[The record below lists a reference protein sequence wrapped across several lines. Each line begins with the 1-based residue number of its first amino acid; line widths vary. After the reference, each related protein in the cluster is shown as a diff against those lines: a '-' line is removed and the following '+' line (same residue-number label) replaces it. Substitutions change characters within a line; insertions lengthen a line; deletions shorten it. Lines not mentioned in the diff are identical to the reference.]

1 MGSAAVRTAEPVRLR
16 PAQRTD
22 DDIEVHAQD
31 RAYTAHQLR
40 LGGVDWTEIAERT
53 GYLDG
58 RIASMAVTAWLQ
70 KIAIEQAPGQRRGAL
85 QLELDRLDQIQAAF
99 WDLTLAGD
107 YHAAE
112 VVLKIVGRRCTIM
125 GFDPPGDTDL
135 TPPRT
140 VLVTGSGEQH
150 VATLQSLIAETE
162 AARLADEHA
171 PRLAPAR

>member
-1 MGSAAVRTAEPVRLR
+1 MPQATATDALIRVAPAVALRVWSRL
-16 PAQRTD
+16 
-22 DDIEVHAQD
+22 
-31 RAYTAHQLR
+31 
-40 LGGVDWTEIAERT
+40 
-53 GYLDG
+53 
-58 RIASMAVTAWLQ
+58 
-70 KIAIEQAPGQRRGAL
+70 
-85 QLELDRLDQIQAAF
+85 

-140 VLVTGSGEQH
+140 VLVTGSSEQY

-162 AARLADEHA
+162 DREAGR
-171 PRLAPAR
+171 